1 MKPEVR
7 KEKFK
12 PGLQREF
19 EIISSISDLYSKH
32 RNLMTKPHRPEF
44 YHVIWIQKGS
54 PTHFVD
60 FKPIVLKPDSI
71 LFVPKDSINVFDN
84 SGTYDGKMVLFT
96 DRFFCRNE
104 SDLMFLQNTIL
115 YNDFFNIS
123 QIQVDESTNSF
134 SDIFRLMEEESKIS
148 NDNFQDDILRN
159 LLHTFLLL
167 AEREKRKNGYSG
179 IDSSPYNDY
188 LISFRR
194 LLEDNFKNIKSVSEY
209 ASKLK
214 ITNKTL
220 SNATTQLLGKTPKQ
234 IIDDR
239 ILLESK
245 RLLIHTNATIKEIGF
260 ELGFIEP
267 TNFTKYF
274 HKHEQI
280 TPVDFRESYK
290 R

>member
-54 PTHFVD
+54 PTHYVD

-84 SGTYDGKMVLFT
+84 SGTYDGKMILFT
-96 DRFFCRNE
+96 DRFFCRNTN
-104 SDLMFLQNTIL
+104 DLMFLQNTIL
-115 YNDFFNIS
+115 YNDFLNIS
-123 QIQVDESTNSF
+123 QIQVDESINSF
-134 SDIFRLMEEESKIS
+134 SDIFRLMEEETKTS

-159 LLHTFLLL
+159 LLHNFFLL
-167 AEREKRKNGYSG
+167 AEREKRKNGHSG

-194 LLEDNFKNIKSVSEY
+194 LLEDNFKNIKSVSAY

-267 TNFTKYF
+267 TNFIKYF